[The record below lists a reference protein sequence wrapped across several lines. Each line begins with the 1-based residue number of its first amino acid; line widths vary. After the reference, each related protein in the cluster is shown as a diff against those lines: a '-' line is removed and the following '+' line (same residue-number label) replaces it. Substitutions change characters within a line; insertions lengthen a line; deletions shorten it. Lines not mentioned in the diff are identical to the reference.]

1 MTVKVKCLGLIF
13 ALLGI
18 VDIIGAFTLLLPD
31 FLGGLAVTLGTI
43 ILVKGVW
50 SALSS
55 LLSGYFFIWMD
66 IVDITI
72 GATLLFSL
80 SLPGWIFWSAIVLM
94 FFKAVRSLIGI

>member
-1 MTVKVKCLGLIF
+1 LGLIF

-18 VDIIGAFTLLLPD
+18 VDILGALALLLPD
-31 FLGGLAVTLGTI
+31 FLGGLATVLGTI
-43 ILVKGVW
+43 ILIKGVW

-66 IVDITI
+66 LVDIII

-80 SLPGWIFWSAIVLM
+80 ALPGWLFWPAIVLM

>member
-1 MTVKVKCLGLIF
+1 MSLIF
-13 ALLGI
+13 AILGI
-18 VDIIGAFTLLLPD
+18 VDIIGALALLLPD

-43 ILVKGVW
+43 ILIKGAW

-66 IVDITI
+66 LVDIII

-80 SLPGWIFWSAIVLM
+80 TLPGWLFWIVIVLA